1 MGNKRRL
8 LPQLLPLIPS
18 VEGRFVDL
26 FAGTGCVAVN
36 ARAGRKI
43 VNDANPYLTGLLRAI
58 RDTDPD
64 SFVRQVYG
72 LISEYD
78 LDNLNESKFYTLR
91 DRYNTNH
98 DPVVLYTLG
107 LFAINSLF
115 RFNSRGEYNA
125 PKAPGPRQYAN
136 KLDCLPGYRQG
147 LQQVRITTL
156 DYRNIDLNV
165 FTPHDFVYLDPPY
178 ENTAAPYNTMW
189 NIEDA
194 NRVRDLADR
203 LNQHNIGFGYSNL
216 LVSKNQ
222 TNVSLKTWAKT
233 HNYKVYRLERNYS
246 NCFKT
251 RKTYPTDQEIYVTNR
266 PPTR

>member
-1 MGNKRRL
+1 MN
-8 LPQLLPLIPS
+8 
-18 VEGRFVDL
+18 V
-26 FAGTGCVAVN
+26 
-36 ARAGRKI
+36 RAGRKI
-43 VNDANPYLTGLLRAI
+43 VNDANPYLTGLLRTI
-58 RDTDPD
+58 RDIDPD
-64 SFVRQVYG
+64 SFVRQVYC
-72 LISEYD
+72 LIGEYS
-78 LDNLNESKFYTLR
+78 LDNPDESKFYTLR
-91 DRYNTNH
+91 DRYNTDH

-125 PKAPGPRQYAN
+125 PKAPGTRQYAS
-136 KLDCLPGYRQG
+136 KLACLPGYHQA

-178 ENTAAPYNTMW
+178 ENTDAPYSTMW
-189 NIEDA
+189 NIKDA

-216 LVSKNQ
+216 LVSKNK
-222 TNVSLKTWAKT
+222 TNASLKTWAET
-233 HNYKVYRLERNYS
+233 HNYTIYRLEKSYS

-251 RKTYPTDQEIYVTNR
+251 RKTYLADQEIYVTNR